1 MVHMD
6 VTVNHKRNM
15 TLKSAAAKITH
26 IKRTFDY
33 IF

>member
-1 MVHMD
+1 
-6 VTVNHKRNM
+6 M

-33 IF
+33 IFWQKEWNNAIKSP